1 MRVVCHAPETA
12 KAVDFAL
19 RHVRFTPE
27 SGTPCIFLK
36 TANPY
41 CLPRKRPWEATGRI
55 SMWWPR
61 GLPMAFWFLGI
72 FAS

>member
-27 SGTPCIFLK
+27 SGHFPVR
-36 TANPY
+36 TAM
-41 CLPRKRPWEATGRI
+41 RAA
-55 SMWWPR
+55 
-61 GLPMAFWFLGI
+61 AFEL
-72 FAS
+72 